1 METLLPVTDKSA
13 LRLGVSV
20 GQFLGEAES
29 NTEFEQVFGWG
40 LDRGSEGSSEAVL
53 PLSPVRT
60 SPYPYCMGRKRSEP
74 RVATSFDSKALIV
87 GQVWGQ
93 HKNDEELAD
102 FFAYNDVGVPLA
114 FAFAEGIV
122 NHTPTL
128 EKYINE
134 TFDLLL
140 EALNIEDAGFDDYH
154 DLMDALEALER
165 HNNQPSKLSVKGAG
179 VNVATVISI
188 KNLTLK
194 NRFTEK
200 ELSSTESLWKKVHQD
215 DQESWKETYAAGNP
229 TTSLESLRSLLKSDE
244 DLVRYF
250 ALLNPKLPIHESAN
264 YCREKFELHCE
275 KRYEFL
281 SNLDEDE
288 FSKIFDL
295 ELWDLD
301 EDEIEGAKGLL
312 RWIQGEYI
320 EETSFQ
326 NSDEVH
332 WVIFDAGLIS
342 LKGNLEQKQILADL
356 LPNTWAFFQNLS
368 EKRLISPFLFWT
380 LEVNQTLNNDKVS
393 FEFDTRVLALEDAIH
408 DPYGN
413 NFLQYPSEFKPLS
426 ELSSNMI
433 INIEGGS
440 IAVSNQVSPQSD
452 EDLDISSV
460 GYEAGSGYG
469 DGYYPTI
476 PFFDSLGNLQVIT
489 TFFNHMGEEAENL
502 EQLLLGAPWDNA
514 SIFGNRIPIKL
525 GYLKSSGS
533 LFFGDSGSIP
543 NGPRKSDTILE
554 FQDLPEEEYLVVK
567 YIDTCFDS
575 APFNNQK
582 TWAVSVL
589 RDRAKRN
596 YEILFEIFP
605 ELTNRQDDF

>member
-1 METLLPVTDKSA
+1 LG
-13 LRLGVSV
+13 LGVSV

-29 NTEFEQVFGWG
+29 NTEFEQVFGKG
-40 LDRGSEGSSEAVL
+40 GIVAMGAKEAFL
-53 PLSPVRT
+53 PLSPVRP
-60 SPYPYCMGRKRSEP
+60 SLYPYGMGRKRSEP

-93 HKNDEELAD
+93 HKDDEELAD

-165 HNNQPSKLSVKGAG
+165 HNNPNPIIARRAG
-179 VNVATVISI
+179 STVTSVISL

-194 NRFTEK
+194 KRFNEK
-200 ELSSTESLWKKVHQD
+200 ELISTETFWKKQD
-215 DQESWKETYAAGNP
+215 PYDHESWKETYAAGDP
-229 TTSLESLRSLLKSDE
+229 TTSQEILKSLLSSEE
-244 DLVRYF
+244 DLVKSLV
-250 ALLNPKLPIHESAN
+250 LLNPNFPIQESAS
-264 YCREKFELHCE
+264 YCRDRFKVDCDKRFE
-275 KRYEFL
+275 YL
-281 SNLDEDE
+281 SNLEEDE

-295 ELWDLD
+295 DLLDLD
-301 EDEIEGAKGLL
+301 EDEIEGTRGLL
-312 RWIQGEYI
+312 SWIQGEYFDEI
-320 EETSFQ
+320 SFLD
-326 NSDEVH
+326 SEEVH
-332 WVIFDAGLIS
+332 QLVFDAGLIFV
-342 LKGNLEQKQILADL
+342 KGNSDQRQILEDL
-356 LPNTWAFFQNLS
+356 LPNTYAFFKNLS
-368 EKRLISPFLFWT
+368 EKQLISPFLFWT
-380 LEVNQTLNNDKVS
+380 LEVSKTLNNEQVS
-393 FEFDTRVLALEDAIH
+393 IEFDTRVLALEDAIH
-408 DPYGN
+408 DPGEV

-426 ELSSNMI
+426 DLSSDMI
-433 INIEGGS
+433 INIEGGKLGVTNRVWS
-440 IAVSNQVSPQSD
+440 QND
-452 EDLDISSV
+452 EDVEFSSV
-460 GYEAGSGYG
+460 GYEAGSGEG

-489 TFFNHMGEEAENL
+489 TFFTQMGEEAEQL
-502 EQLLLGAPWDNA
+502 EQNLMGAPWDNA
-514 SIFGNRIPIKL
+514 SVFGNRIPIKL
-525 GYLKSSGS
+525 GYLRSSGS
-533 LFFGDSGSIP
+533 LFFGDSGSIQ
-543 NGPRKSDTILE
+543 NGPGKDSTILE

-567 YIDTCFDS
+567 YIDTSWS
-575 APFNNQK
+575 ARFNQN